1 VRGAATIE
9 FKTMELKTRAQKD
22 AHEKTRRFLYSI
34 FGETGVD
41 MIDDMFVLQ
50 EGSAFVYIR
59 VFPVNESSAGVEVF
73 SYLVADLAVTEELM
87 RHLLAYNLRL
97 TFGGLG
103 LAIAED
109 GRGSVVLRHAILG
122 DKMDREELY
131 ASVSAIASVADELD
145 NQLAATFGGSTALDK
160 IQYRKR

>member
-1 VRGAATIE
+1 
-9 FKTMELKTRAQKD
+9 MELKTRAQKD

-145 NQLAATFGGSTALDK
+145 DQLAATFGGSTALDK